1 MKGKNVYRLFL
12 VLALSL
18 FSFIAIEAQ
27 SPVRTT
33 YIKGVVID
41 SLSREPLSYVAV
53 FLKGSD
59 KGLQTDD
66 NGRFE
71 IQTKVNF
78 INLQFSTL
86 GYSSKEIFVNELGKN
101 GWSVLLDTELE
112 NSYGTVIKLG
122 KAILEDSDWTVDET
136 NSSNKGTQEVTIN
149 NIQGMVIGN
158 TNLKISY
165 PYLYI

>member
-1 MKGKNVYRLFL
+1 MHSLVIKHVILLLMKGKNVYRLFL
-12 VLALSL
+12 VLVLSL
-18 FSFIAIEAQ
+18 FSFMAIEAQ

-59 KGLQTDD
+59 KGLQTDE

-86 GYSSKEIFVNELGKN
+86 GYSSKEIFVNKGEANDIVVELVPTGVALKEVVVKPGK
-101 GWSVLLDTELE
+101 EH
-112 NSYGTVIKLG
+112 Y
-122 KAILEDSDWTVDET
+122 
-136 NSSNKGTQEVTIN
+136 
-149 NIQGMVIGN
+149 
-158 TNLKISY
+158 
-165 PYLYI
+165 